1 MKKSLYTNV
10 HIVRK
15 NSHPIPQGQDG
26 YIKTNRTGKEN
37 GFADLNV
44 TRRDTADL

>member
-1 MKKSLYTNV
+1 MNV

-15 NSHPIPQGQDG
+15 NSHPIPQEQDG
-26 YIKTNRTGKEN
+26 YIKTNRTGKES

>member
-1 MKKSLYTNV
+1 MNV

-15 NSHPIPQGQDG
+15 NSHPIPQEQDG
-26 YIKTNRTGKEN
+26 YIKINKTGKEN
-37 GFADLNV
+37 GFVDLNV